1 MSKFSVGGMK
11 ASGIGSLLSSGRV
24 ESPEGLF
31 RRRNFA
37 FRFEDLYTRR
47 LFHRRSYLCIGCGL
61 AEFGARR
68 IDRSVGEGF
77 TRAWVSI

>member
-11 ASGIGSLLSSGRV
+11 ASGMGSRRSSGSV
-24 ESPEGLF
+24 KSTEGLF
-31 RRRNFA
+31 CRMNFA

-47 LFHRRSYLCIGCGL
+47 LFRRRSYLCIGCGL

-68 IDRSVGEGF
+68 IERSVGEGS
-77 TRAWVSI
+77 TCA